1 LAGLGSI
8 INPRGVVQGR
18 DVGCMLDEAIGLT
31 LSSEEFPVTVE
42 IKVCFIAGTK
52 SGRWSEPERLS
63 TWAVPFA
70 LSKDA

>member
-1 LAGLGSI
+1 
-8 INPRGVVQGR
+8 
-18 DVGCMLDEAIGLT
+18 MLDEAIGLT
-31 LSSEEFPVTVE
+31 LSSCLGPEEFPVTVE